1 MKRIMKY
8 ALCAAS
14 LGLIAAGMA
23 AGRAYADEKQ
33 SDQILDNVY
42 IGDISVGGMNR
53 QEAEQAVSDYV
64 EDLKNTTL
72 TLTVNKKKITAT
84 AGQLGIQWKNTG
96 IVDEALQIGKS
107 GSLITRYKDKKDL
120 EHEPRSLDLAFE
132 ADKDQIKKY
141 LKKNEGKVN
150 QKAVNG
156 GLKRE
161 NGAFTVTDGKEGI
174 AVNIPESTEAIAEY
188 IASKWDGKEASV
200 ELTAKVVQPRGSR
213 EELSKVKDVLGT
225 FSTDYSGSTAGR
237 ATNVNNGCNRINGTV
252 VYPGDVFS
260 VYEMVSPFDAEHGY
274 ELAGSYENGMVV
286 DTYGGGICQVSTTLY
301 NAAILAELEIRERYA
316 HSMIVTYVQPSMDAA
331 IAGTVKDLKFEN
343 TTDAPVYIE
352 GIASGGILTFT
363 IYGQETRKPGR
374 EVIFES
380 EVISETRAPDNV
392 QASESYDVGYVAVQ
406 NSTHPGKTARLWKVV
421 KVNGEEQSREE
432 FNYSAYAAT
441 PRTIIVG
448 TRTSSPEARAVIQSA
463 IASGDENTIRA
474 AAANAA
480 AIAAR
485 PQEPEEPENPDEGED
500 PTDESKPAEGDK
512 PDKPD
517 KPSEGNGSEGN
528 SSSGNGSAG
537 NEKPK
542 DEKPQQDEQP
552 KKQQMNSFLP
562 DTDTGKKK
570 SG

>member
-1 MKRIMKY
+1 M
-8 ALCAAS
+8 
-14 LGLIAAGMA
+14 
-23 AGRAYADEKQ
+23 
-33 SDQILDNVY
+33 
-42 IGDISVGGMNR
+42 
-53 QEAEQAVSDYV
+53 
-64 EDLKNTTL
+64 
-72 TLTVNKKKITAT
+72 
-84 AGQLGIQWKNTG
+84 
-96 IVDEALQIGKS
+96 
-107 GSLITRYKDKKDL
+107 
-120 EHEPRSLDLAFE
+120 
-132 ADKDQIKKY
+132 
-141 LKKNEGKVN
+141 
-150 QKAVNG
+150 
-156 GLKRE
+156 
-161 NGAFTVTDGKEGI
+161 
-174 AVNIPESTEAIAEY
+174 
-188 IASKWDGKEASV
+188 
-200 ELTAKVVQPRGSR
+200 
-213 EELSKVKDVLGT
+213 
-225 FSTDYSGSTAGR
+225 
-237 ATNVNNGCNRINGTV
+237 
-252 VYPGDVFS
+252 
-260 VYEMVSPFDAEHGY
+260 
-274 ELAGSYENGMVV
+274 
-286 DTYGGGICQVSTTLY
+286 
-301 NAAILAELEIRERYA
+301 
-316 HSMIVTYVQPSMDAA
+316 
-331 IAGTVKDLKFEN
+331 
-343 TTDAPVYIE
+343 
-352 GIASGGILTFT
+352 
-363 IYGQETRKPGR
+363 
-374 EVIFES
+374 IFES

-448 TRTSSPEARAVIQSA
+448 TRTSSPEARAVIQNA

-500 PTDESKPAEGDK
+500 PTDGSKPAEGDK

-542 DEKPQQDEQP
+542 DEKPQQDEKP